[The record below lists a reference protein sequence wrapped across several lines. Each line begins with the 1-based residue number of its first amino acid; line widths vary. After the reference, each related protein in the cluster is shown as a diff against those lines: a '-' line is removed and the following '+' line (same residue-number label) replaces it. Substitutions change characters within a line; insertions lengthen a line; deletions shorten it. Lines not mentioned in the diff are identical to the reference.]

1 MINFRKAVVASSG
14 MLRAFLCAGMVA
26 SSLPAL
32 AGDSLSP
39 ARKEEIRTVL
49 KEYLHEHPE
58 VVVEA
63 LQASQR
69 KQEAQL
75 RERQKLSLS
84 ALKERLESD
93 PDSPVW
99 GNPKGN
105 VTLVD
110 FSDYNCPFC
119 KRMYPTVE
127 EIVAKDGNVRV
138 VVKELPIL
146 GPESLI
152 SARYALAAKKQGKYA
167 ELRNA
172 LMTLPGRP
180 DEKTVQDTAR
190 RLKIDVEQ
198 LKRDISAPEIDRELR
213 KNQELAES
221 LGISGTP
228 AFVVGSSLIGGA
240 VGRDVLETHIVAA
253 RKEKK
258 NIR

>member
-14 MLRAFLCAGMVA
+14 MLRAILCVCMLT
-26 SSLPAL
+26 SPLPTL
-32 AGDSLSP
+32 AGDSLSSSQ
-39 ARKEEIRTVL
+39 KEEIRIIL
-49 KEYLHEHPE
+49 KEYLREHPE
-58 VVVEA
+58 IVAEA

-75 RERQKLSLS
+75 RERQKLSLA

-180 DEKTVQDTAR
+180 DEKTVQETAR
-190 RLKIDVEQ
+190 RLKIDVDQ
-198 LKRDISAPEIDRELR
+198 LKRDLLAPEVERELR

-228 AFVVGSSLIGGA
+228 AFVVGGNLIGGA
-240 VGRDVLETHIVAA
+240 VGRDVLETHIAAA
-253 RKEKK
+253 RKGKK
-258 NIR
+258 NVR